1 MLTVITNIILTVM
14 VTVASVKMPVNT
26 LKQEVVT
33 PVQEEVITGTINME
47 HKTENSPLENQSYG
61 EKKVQKQ
68 ESQVGKDVEE
78 QPSSD
83 ISSPTSNSVI
93 DIPSVTLISDQDKVE
108 KANEGLQ
115 TALAQAFGQVDSE
128 VVSESNSDAL
138 SPIEVSTHIDEQNE
152 TQDLNQEVEIQ
163 TQTIE
168 EANIAVARNFTP
180 VEEEQE
186 ILVETQSYEANP
198 SSESDAT
205 DDVYKDYRQTF
216 YSVESGEVKVG
227 YGLNYNDS
235 QIKNINNVMHYYDA
249 EYEWLPIVAVN
260 INEVLEVGLDERGI
274 PNYYGTILEITY
286 PEGDT
291 QKAIVLDACGACSWD
306 NRIDL
311 WVYSQDYEHD
321 VKGIEYRIIREG
333 FKEDDQQQG
342 S

>member
-33 PVQEEVITGTINME
+33 PVQEEVMTGTINLE
-47 HKTENSPLENQSYG
+47 HKTENSPLENESYG

-68 ESQVGKDVEE
+68 ESQVGKGVEE
-78 QPSSD
+78 QENSD
-83 ISSPTSNSVI
+83 TSFPTSNSVI
-93 DIPSVTLISDQDKVE
+93 DISTVTKNSDRDKVE

-115 TALAQAFGQVDSE
+115 TALVQAFQQAESE
-128 VVSESNSDAL
+128 VVSGQDDEEITTIDSSLSPKVEDDDQHQELTQKTETDTEALEESN
-138 SPIEVSTHIDEQNE
+138 V
-152 TQDLNQEVEIQ
+152 
-163 TQTIE
+163 
-168 EANIAVARNFTP
+168 AVARNFTP
-180 VEEEQE
+180 TVEEEEAPIEQQSQSFD
-186 ILVETQSYEANP
+186 ETDS
-198 SSESDAT
+198 
-205 DDVYKDYRQTF
+205 VYKDYRQTF

-227 YGLNYNDS
+227 YGLKYDDS
-235 QIKNINNVMHYYDA
+235 QIKNIDNVMHYYDD

-260 INEVLEVGLDERGI
+260 IDEVLEVGLNERGV

-286 PEGDT
+286 PEGGT

-311 WVYSQDYEHD
+311 WVYSHDYEHD
-321 VKGIEYRIIREG
+321 VKGIEYRVIREG
-333 FKEDDQQQG
+333 FKEDDEQQG

>member
-68 ESQVGKDVEE
+68 ESQVGKDIEE

-138 SPIEVSTHIDEQNE
+138 SPIEVSTHTDEQNE
-152 TQDLNQEVEIQ
+152 TQDLSQEVEIQ